1 MIFQKFST
9 GVSMLQLNVELRVF
23 DGTVPTLPLIY
34 IPSTH
39 IFSLFTKVA

>member
-23 DGTVPTLPLIY
+23 DGTFLLNKFVVPN
-34 IPSTH
+34 
-39 IFSLFTKVA
+39 LFVYL